1 MEANQ
6 QEKKMATIDAFLS
19 QFAKTLKPGESI
31 SIPLYKGAS
40 SITNIDPNQAH
51 KATKAAAT
59 IGAKAPAQSV
69 LKRNEITF
77 PRILKFIETVEK
89 PNFQKPGEFA
99 DGRLYMED
107 IPKAKVRYHNNITFI
122 VLAIHKIYSPCCIPI
137 LYTHNSPL

>member
-107 IPKAKVRYHNNITFI
+107 IPKAKVRYH
-122 VLAIHKIYSPCCIPI
+122 
-137 LYTHNSPL
+137 